1 MRLVMAPVPSLND
14 KLLELIKTKELL
26 PEERFQD
33 LRLKVLNTGWP
44 IDELLSTENLLDER
58 QICELKA
65 EASGFPFVDI
75 SSRAIGVDVL
85 GLIPEAVAKRY
96 QLIPFELR
104 GETLKVAM
112 VNPLDL
118 QAIKF
123 IEQKSG
129 KQLDPY
135 FGTLSEITAAISQQY
150 AQSVTAEVSEAIRE
164 IEVVTPENITAK
176 AALGTIR
183 EDPIPKIVAR
193 LLSYGMQSRAS
204 DVHIEPTEIK
214 TSVRYRIDGIL
225 HEKIVLP
232 KKVHEGVI
240 SRIKILSGMKIDEKR
255 IPQDGRFTFRAGENE
270 VDLRVST
277 LPTVYGEKGVLR
289 ILQKSIDVPSL
300 SQLGLR
306 GNALRILEQ
315 SIRRPHGIILV
326 TGPTGSGKTTTL
338 YSVLHQIATPKVNII
353 TLEDPVEYKMIGV
366 NQVQINPA
374 AGLTFASGL
383 RSILRQDPDI
393 IMVGEIRDVET
404 ADLAIQA
411 ALTGHLVFST
421 VHTNSAAGA
430 LPRLLDMEAEP
441 YLLASSID
449 CIVGQ
454 RVVRKLCKDC
464 QQVYDPPQAVVN
476 QIKAMLG
483 PLFPEQK
490 GPIKLA
496 RGQGCSSCINTG
508 YLGRVGI
515 FEVLPASD
523 KIGMLILERRPAGL
537 IEDKAREAGMIT
549 MVQDGFLKVIERITT
564 IEEVLRVSED

>member
-1 MRLVMAPVPSLND
+1 MKLVMASAPSLND
-14 KLLELIKTKELL
+14 RLLELIKTKELL

-33 LRLKVLNTGWP
+33 LRLKVLNTGRSV
-44 IDELLSTENLLDER
+44 DELLNVENLLDEG
-58 QICELKA
+58 QIVKLKA

-75 SSRAIGVDVL
+75 TSRAIGVDVL

-104 GETLKVAM
+104 GEILKVAM
-112 VNPLDL
+112 VNPLNL

-129 KQLDPY
+129 KRVEPY
-135 FGTLSEITAAISQQY
+135 FGTPSAITAAISQQY

-164 IEVVTPENITAK
+164 IEVVTPENITEK

-204 DVHIEPTEIK
+204 DIHIEPTETK

-232 KKVHEGVI
+232 KKVHDGVI
-240 SRIKILSGMKIDEKR
+240 SRIKILAGMKIDEKR
-255 IPQDGRFTFRAGENE
+255 IPQDGRFSFRAGENE
-270 VDLRVST
+270 VDLRVSS

-289 ILQKSIDVPSL
+289 LLQKSLDVPSL
-300 SQLGLR
+300 PQLGLR
-306 GNALRILEQ
+306 GNALKILGE
-315 SIRRPHGIILV
+315 SIHRPHGIILV

-338 YSVLHQIATPKVNII
+338 YSVLHEIATPKVNVI
-353 TLEDPVEYKMIGV
+353 TLEDPVEYKMVGV

-404 ADLAIQA
+404 TDLAIQA

-421 VHTNSAAGA
+421 VHTNSASGA
-430 LPRLLDMEAEP
+430 LPRLLDMNAEP
-441 YLLASSID
+441 YLLASSIA

-454 RVVRKLCKDC
+454 RVVRRVCKKC
-464 QQVYDPPQAVVN
+464 RQTYEPPQAVIN
-476 QIKAMLG
+476 QLKEVLG
-483 PLFPEQK
+483 PLFPEEK
-490 GPIKLA
+490 GAFKLVK
-496 RGQGCSSCINTG
+496 GKGCSNCNNTG
-508 YLGRVGI
+508 YLGRIGI
-515 FEVLPASD
+515 FEVLPASE
-523 KIGMLILERRPAGL
+523 KIGMLILERRPANL
-537 IEDKAREAGMIT
+537 IEDQGRKEGMIT
-549 MVQDGFLKVIERITT
+549 MVQDGFLKVIEGITT